1 MIRDIINVRS
11 RGHGMAGRT
20 GSIHPR
26 SHDETVRAAVL
37 DRIRHDII
45 SLKGL
50 NFSSVAKDHGIARQ
64 TVARW
69 WREAGEK

>member
-1 MIRDIINVRS
+1 MTRDIIDVRS
-11 RGHGMAGRT
+11 RGQGMSGRF

-26 SHDETVRAAVL
+26 SHGETVRAAVL
-37 DRIRHDII
+37 DHIRRDIM

-50 NFSSVAKDHGIARQ
+50 NFSAVAKDHGIARQ